1 MDLREDK
8 LALRLPIAFD
18 SFHANLQ
25 CLKTPRPKVRSRGEL
40 IVMQALDSLSL
51 CRCTQVNWHQSTVRR

>member
-18 SFHANLQ
+18 SFHAVVQ
-25 CLKTPRPKVRSRGEL
+25 CLRTPKPNVRCAGSFKLEPD
-40 IVMQALDSLSL
+40 LDDSDE
-51 CRCTQVNWHQSTVRR
+51 HARRS